1 MKVRQYKDI
10 EMQHGAA
17 VIEFAFVAIL
27 FFTLLLGIIEFGRF
41 MYLWNTAQEVTRI
54 AARQAAVSDFT
65 AASIAAIQHEAV
77 FNAGGTGA
85 ANLPAGGEITFQRVS
100 IQYLLSE
107 DVDDVVTDM
116 PTSPA
121 DNIAAC
127 LDGERR
133 DDGCIRYVKASIC
146 QRSGNGNNATCN
158 AVPYIP
164 MIGLFDF
171 LGVNIPRS
179 TVVMP
184 AESLG
189 YAPY

>member
-1 MKVRQYKDI
+1 MKSRTHRNTKAQA
-10 EMQHGAA
+10 GAA
-17 VIEFAFVAIL
+17 IVEFAFVAIL
-27 FFTLLLGIIEFGRF
+27 FFIMLLGIIEFGRF
-41 MYLWNTAQEVTRI
+41 MYLWNTEQEVTRI
-54 AARQAAVSDFT
+54 AARQAAVSDFS
-65 AASIAAIQHEAV
+65 AASVAAIQHAAV
-77 FNAGGTGA
+77 FNVGGTGA
-85 ANLPAGGEITFQRVS
+85 ASLPAGGEITDQRVS

-107 DVDDVVTDM
+107 DVSDVVTDM
-116 PTSPA
+116 PDSPA

-127 LDGERR
+127 LDASRSN
-133 DDGCIRYVKASIC
+133 DGCIRYVKASIC
-146 QRSGNGNNATCN
+146 QQSGNGNNTTCN

-164 MIGLFDF
+164 MIGLFEF